1 MKCANPRRLVAF
13 LICLGGV
20 QLGSAQV
27 ERSGGGANAQ
37 LAMQYQQVVAE
48 RTQLQEDNGQLK
60 KNVDDLKKQLD
71 DAKRQLLT
79 AKAGVSQSQA
89 ALTAAQA
96 ASASSAKSLQ
106 DEKNRMQELV
116 DRFRATAGT
125 LRDVESNRTQLQ
137 QQLSLSRT
145 ALNQCAER
153 NLSLFQV
160 TDQILDRYEHQG
172 MVSYL
177 ERAEPSTRLKKT
189 QIENL
194 VLEDRQRVA
203 DLQVKKVDA
212 ATPSAASS
220 APAATPASG
229 RADGR

>member
-1 MKCANPRRLVAF
+1 MKCANPLRLVTF
-13 LICLGGV
+13 LICLSGV
-20 QLGSAQV
+20 QLGWAQV

-37 LAMQYQQVVAE
+37 LAMQYQQVVTE
-48 RTQLQEDNGQLK
+48 RTQLQEDNEKLK
-60 KNVDDLKKQLD
+60 KNVEDLKKQLD

-79 AKAGVSQSQA
+79 SKAGVSQSQA

-116 DRFRATAGT
+116 DRFRQTAGT
-125 LRDVESNRTQLQ
+125 LRDVESDRTQLQ

-153 NLSLFQV
+153 NLSLYQV

-172 MVSYL
+172 LVSYM
-177 ERAEPSTRLKKT
+177 ERAEPFTRLKKT
-189 QIENL
+189 QIDNL

-203 DLQVKKVDA
+203 ELQVKKVDA
-212 ATPSAASS
+212 AASS
-220 APAATPASG
+220 APSSGPASTAIAG
-229 RADGR
+229 KGDGR